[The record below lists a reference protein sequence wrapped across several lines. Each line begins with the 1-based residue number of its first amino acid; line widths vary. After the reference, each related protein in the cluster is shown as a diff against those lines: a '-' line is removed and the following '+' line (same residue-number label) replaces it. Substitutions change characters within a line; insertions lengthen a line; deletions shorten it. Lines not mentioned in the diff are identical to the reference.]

1 MTSMLNAY
9 WFSAVILAALVLCAT
24 GAPVTDA
31 TTENPAGDPSGEE
44 DVVASDELSDSQIW
58 DSILGAT
65 KRHKKEFEVE
75 FKNEMKY
82 LFLEHYKT
90 SSLPAGCPLSNFSK
104 EACLHRLVSGLQTY
118 KILLK
123 HVEKEYP
130 GSLILTEAR
139 YYISH
144 LIDLIKGKMRHPE
157 RVSALTSSQEQ
168 QLLKELDNPNTF
180 HRKMTAHCILRQ
192 LHYFLRDGKLALK
205 KREMRMGS
213 MANRDMAY

>member
-9 WFSAVILAALVLCAT
+9 WLSAVILAALVLCAT

-65 KRHKKEFEVE
+65 KRHKKE
-75 FKNEMKY
+75 
-82 LFLEHYKT
+82 
-90 SSLPAGCPLSNFSK
+90 

-118 KILLK
+118 KVLLK

-139 YYISH
+139 YYIGH

-157 RVSALTSSQEQ
+157 RVSELSSSQEQ